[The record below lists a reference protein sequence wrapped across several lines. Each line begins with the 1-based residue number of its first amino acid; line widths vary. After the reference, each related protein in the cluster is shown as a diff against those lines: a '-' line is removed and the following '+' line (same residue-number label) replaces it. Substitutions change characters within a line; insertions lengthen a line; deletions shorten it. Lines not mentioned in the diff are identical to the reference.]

1 MKKLNRERQQIF
13 FSANPNGIKNGI
25 SCNVHHIC
33 DDNPEFNDYV
43 LKIKELTRLKEV
55 TKLIDGEIILGSP
68 GISYRLF
75 LEIMDQYEK

>member
-43 LKIKELTRLKEV
+43 LKKRINKIKRSNKTNRW
-55 TKLIDGEIILGSP
+55 
-68 GISYRLF
+68 
-75 LEIMDQYEK
+75 